1 MSAGTLRGMS
11 TDTGRTLAVRAL
23 AIDLHVLNMRTRM
36 PFRYGI
42 ASMTGLPHLF
52 VRLRAEIGGQEQ
64 VGLASEGLPPK
75 WFTKDPSTT
84 FPQDLADMLA
94 VIRHAC
100 DLALETRGE
109 SVFEWWQQVY
119 AAQQQWAEEQGFPPL
134 LSGLGASL
142 VERAMIDAYCRATG
156 QAFATAVR
164 RNAFGIQLGAI
175 HGELSGFAPAA
186 LVPAQPL
193 RSVIARHTVGLADP
207 LTDADIPDGER
218 LDDGLP
224 QSLEASIR
232 TYGLTHFKL
241 KLSGDLARDVAR
253 LRQIAVVLSSATGAT
268 GEDYAFTLDGNE
280 QYHDVETFINAWRTF
295 AAEPSLR
302 TFMRH
307 VLFVEQPLHRDVALS
322 EGVARDLVGWQERP
336 PIIIDESDG
345 AMESLPHALASG
357 YAGTSYKNCKG
368 VFRGLANAC
377 LIARR
382 NAENPD
388 RRFVISGEDLANV
401 GPVALLQ
408 DLATMATLGIEH
420 VERNG
425 HHYFAGLSMLP
436 REVQERVLEEH
447 GDLYH
452 QTVTDNVPGAT
463 EFPSLDI
470 RHGHLSLGS
479 VIEAPFGTAF
489 LVDST
494 QFTPLDQWDF
504 ASLGVDE

>member
-1 MSAGTLRGMS
+1 MIAGIGKPI
-11 TDTGRTLAVRAL
+11 AVRARE
-23 AIDLHVLNMRTRM
+23 IDLHVLNMRTRM

-52 VRLRAEIGGQEQ
+52 VRLRAEIDGKEQ

-84 FPQDLADMLA
+84 FRQDLADMLT

-100 DLALETRGE
+100 HLATETRGE
-109 SVFEWWQQVY
+109 SVFDWWHQIYV
-119 AAQQQWAEEQGFPPL
+119 AQQRWAEEQGFPPL

-142 VERAMIDAYCRATG
+142 VERAMIDAYCRANDEP
-156 QAFATAVR
+156 FAVAVR
-164 RNAFGIQLGAI
+164 RNSFGIQLGAI
-175 HGELSGFAPAA
+175 HDELGASTPATF
-186 LVPAQPL
+186 LPPQPL

-253 LRQIAVVLSSATGAT
+253 LRQIAVVLSNTSGAT

-280 QYHDVETFINAWRTF
+280 QYHDVEAFIHAWRTF

-345 AMESLPHALASG
+345 AVESLPRALASG

-408 DLATMATLGIEH
+408 DLAAMATLGIEH

-436 REVQERVLEEH
+436 QKAQEQVLAEH
-447 GDLYH
+447 GDLYRRR
-452 QTVTDNVPGAT
+452 TNDEGRRAETFAT
-463 EFPSLDI
+463 LDI
-470 RHGHLSLGS
+470 SAGRLRLGS
-479 VIEAPFGTAF
+479 VVEAPFGTAF
-489 LVDST
+489 LLEST
-494 QFTPLDQWDF
+494 QFTALDEWDF
-504 ASLGVDE
+504 ATLGVDE